1 MGHDTAKDETMS
13 TQPADGGGGNTITDQ
28 QLFDH
33 ATTPDPTPSPS
44 PSAPSQ
50 TPSST
55 GEATDATQ
63 AREDGRLRPDVPST
77 RPDLQQQP
85 AQQGKP
91 GEQPR
96 TPEGKFAPKPQ
107 AQQPQQRMPEDHR
120 VPLREMLDERER
132 RQRIEAEYNQLV
144 QHLQAQ
150 QKPQGPETIFDAPD
164 EYLNQRVIAPLRQE
178 MQMEMMRR
186 TDLQSREFAN
196 VQFGEEA
203 VNAALADIAR
213 IRQTPQ
219 GEFVFRTIMNSGHPY
234 GALVKWHNQARAQ
247 QAIGNDPQTWLRQQQ
262 QAWFRDPKVRAA
274 MAEDLRQEYAQQQQR
289 NGSGRPP
296 DVSLP
301 PSLSS
306 VPSSSGRGV
315 ELGDLSSESLFAH
328 AIK

>member
-1 MGHDTAKDETMS
+1 MS
-13 TQPADGGGGNTITDQ
+13 TQPADGDGGNTITDR
-28 QLFDH
+28 QLFDQ
-33 ATTPDPTPSPS
+33 ATAPDPTPSPS
-44 PSAPSQ
+44 PAPSQPQQ

-55 GEATDATQ
+55 GDAT
-63 AREDGRLRPDVPST
+63 AAPPPST
-77 RPDLQQQP
+77 RPDLQPQQP
-85 AQQGKP
+85 EQQQQP
-91 GEQPR
+91 GQQPR
-96 TPEGKFAPKPQ
+96 APDGKFAPKQ

-132 RQRIEAEYNQLV
+132 RQRIEAEYNQLL
-144 QHLQAQ
+144 QHLQQQ

-164 EYLNQRVIAPLRQE
+164 EYLAQRVITPLRQE

-196 VQFGEEA
+196 VQFGEQA
-203 VNAALADIAR
+203 VNAALAEIGR

-219 GEFVFRTIMNSGHPY
+219 GDFIFRQIMQSGHPY
-234 GALVKWHNQARAQ
+234 GELVKWHNQARAQ
-247 QAIGNDPQTWLRQQQ
+247 AAIGNDPQAWLRQQQ
-262 QAWFRDPKVRAA
+262 QAWFNDPKVQEA
-274 MAEDLRQEYAQQQQR
+274 MAQHLRQKYAQQQQQ
-289 NGSGRPP
+289 NGSGNPP
-296 DVSLP
+296 NVSLP